1 MNLLISFFGVLNL
14 PIPIAIGIGMVLF
27 SFTDIMKEKRT
38 PAHGQFSEKS
48 PWQQGFSRLK
58 LPVRAS
64 FLPTF
69 FLQEKSAPGGKFH
82 FHKIFAK
89 QFVFIKFKKEF

>member
-1 MNLLISFFGVLNL
+1 VIIHDRQGISGVYPEWLSLL
-14 PIPIAIGIGMVLF
+14 VLF
-27 SFTDIMKEKRT
+27 SFAVIMKEKRT

-48 PWQQGFSRLK
+48 PWQQDFSRLK

-69 FLQEKSAPGGKFH
+69 FLQEKSAPD
-82 FHKIFAK
+82 
-89 QFVFIKFKKEF
+89 

>member
-1 MNLLISFFGVLNL
+1 MGVQRGCSVSLL
-14 PIPIAIGIGMVLF
+14 VLF
-27 SFTDIMKEKRT
+27 SYTVILKEKRT

-48 PWQQGFSRLK
+48 PWQQDFSRLK

-69 FLQEKSAPGGKFH
+69 FFARKKCPGCKFH

-89 QFVFIKFKKEF
+89 QLVFIKFKKEF